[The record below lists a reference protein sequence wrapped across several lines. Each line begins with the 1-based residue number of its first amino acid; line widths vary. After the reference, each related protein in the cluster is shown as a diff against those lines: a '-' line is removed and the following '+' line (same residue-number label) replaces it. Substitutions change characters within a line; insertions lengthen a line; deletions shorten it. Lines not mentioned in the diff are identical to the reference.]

1 MKETARLT
9 KAAKNLLEI
18 EYRLIKRYLGYAVT
32 NAAVDKNPGNGG
44 TLTDLDYTEYTAAA
58 SIEEVITQEH
68 IIAGMT
74 AGNDDLS
81 ETSISTSASVD
92 AKAKDWVL
100 ALRLVYGFTAGNTSG
115 DGDGADVDS
124 QEFAIAQTGTT
135 GAADWS
141 TDATAAI
148 EALKAYLDV
157 YNA

>member
-32 NAAVDKNPGNGG
+32 NAAVDKDPGNSGVLSS
-44 TLTDLDYTEYTAAA
+44 TDYTEYTAAA
-58 SIEEVITQEH
+58 SFETEVVTQAN

-81 ETSISTSASVD
+81 ETVLSTSASVD

-100 ALRLVYGFTAGNTSG
+100 ALRLVYGRTAGVQAN
-115 DGDGADVDS
+115 DGNGTDVNS
-124 QEFAIAQTGTT
+124 QEFDIA
-135 GAADWS
+135 
-141 TDATAAI
+141 
-148 EALKAYLDV
+148 
-157 YNA
+157 